1 MLWFCSCLETKHVQL
16 ILAMFRPQC
25 EGAPVHHR
33 KVDDTHV
40 EVNQCTAPGSFR
52 HVATSQSERKKRLKP
67 LKSHKKHC
75 NYEPNLWYNL
85 HFAVSPL
92 TYSDVG
98 HIWPHM
104 ATYGH
109 IQPLPLFC
117 GKPSWLCPKKVL
129 FATKQSATQL
139 PSLAIWLEHPWRSSR
154 HRKRDSRCCARSETA
169 RHQLDP
175 WQCQRCPKWKSQ
187 SARSPQKRPPSSPR
201 RKRAH

>member
-1 MLWFCSCLETKHVQL
+1 MFGNETCPADLSHVSSTVWRGSSSPSQGWWHPRRSEPAHVPWIVQTCGDVTIWKEEAIEAPEIPQKALRLWTKSMIQL
-16 ILAMFRPQC
+16 ALCCF
-25 EGAPVHHR
+25 
-33 KVDDTHV
+33 
-40 EVNQCTAPGSFR
+40 
-52 HVATSQSERKKRLKP
+52 TSDIFWRR
-67 LKSHKKHC
+67 
-75 NYEPNLWYNL
+75 
-85 HFAVSPL
+85 
-92 TYSDVG
+92 
-98 HIWPHM
+98 PHM

-154 HRKRDSRCCARSETA
+154 HQKKYSRCCARSGRA

-187 SARSPQKRPPSSPR
+187 SARSPRKRPPSSPR